1 MKIIF
6 DFGANKGQNIKYFL
20 KHADLVVAVEANPWL
35 CEVIEY
41 RYQTDII
48 EGRLIVENVCLC
60 DSESSD
66 QFLDFYI
73 NKRSHVNS
81 SLLVPDKPEKFDKIR
96 VFSKS
101 PSSLIFDHIKQGDV
115 VHYVK
120 IDLEGF
126 DVTILSDLFSNNI
139 YPDFISAEFQTIEV
153 FAQLILG
160 GKYKAFKLG
169 DFNQKSIIHNYDP
182 KDFSSDLNSSGRFG
196 PDLPG
201 DWLNVDSFFHCLAL
215 TGKKGVDIHA
225 SKYDL
230 PTELIDG
237 KYFPHSIKYQLLIL
251 RIYILQIIFKNFD
264 KQVKRF
270 KRVIKRFIRY

>member
-1 MKIIF
+1 MRIIF

-20 KHADLVVAVEANPWL
+20 KHADRVVAVEANPRL
-35 CEVIEY
+35 CEVIKS
-41 RYQTDII
+41 RYQTEII
-48 EGRLIVENVCLC
+48 EDRLIVENVCLC

-73 NKRSHVNS
+73 NKRTHVNS

-101 PSSLIFDHIKQGDV
+101 PSSLIFYHIKQGDV

-126 DVTILSDLFSNNI
+126 DVTILSDLFSNKI

-169 DFNQKSIIHNYDP
+169 DFSHKSTIHNYDP

-201 DWLNVDSFFHCLAL
+201 DWLNVDSFFHVLAL

-225 SKYDL
+225 SKYNL
-230 PTELIDG
+230 PTGLINR
-237 KYFPHSIKYQLLIL
+237 KYYSQSIKYLLLIL
-251 RIYILQIIFKNFD
+251 RIYIKELLLKNFD
-264 KQVKRF
+264 EHVKRS
-270 KRVIKRFIRY
+270 KRVIMRFIKY